1 MWSYALFLSTVF
13 VAPTLL
19 LAALFREWLEGT
31 RGQYLAGVGA
41 ALLFGVPMEY
51 HFVGFDVLYHPADAV
66 LGPSLGGV
74 PLEAFLFYVTAGTAI
89 VTVTVLLCRWRGLP
103 G

>member
-1 MWSYALFLSTVF
+1 MWSYTLFLSTVF

-19 LAALFREWLEGT
+19 LAAVFREELGGT
-31 RGQYLAGVGA
+31 RGQYLTGVGA

-51 HFVGFDVLYHPADAV
+51 HFVGFDVLYHPTDAV
-66 LGPSLGGV
+66 LGPSVGGV
-74 PLEAFLFYVTAGTAI
+74 PLEAFLFYVAAASTI
-89 VTVTVLLCRWRGLP
+89 VTVTVLLCRWRGVP

>member
-1 MWSYALFLSTVF
+1 MWSYTPFLSTVF

-19 LAALFREWLEGT
+19 LATVFRERLSGT
-31 RGQYLAGVGA
+31 RGQYLAGIGA

-51 HFVGFDVLYHPADAV
+51 HFVGFDVLYHPTDAV
-66 LGPSLGGV
+66 LGPSVGGV
-74 PLEAFLFYVTAGTAI
+74 PLEAFLFYVAAASAI
-89 VTVTVLLCRWRGLP
+89 VTVTVLLCRWRGVP